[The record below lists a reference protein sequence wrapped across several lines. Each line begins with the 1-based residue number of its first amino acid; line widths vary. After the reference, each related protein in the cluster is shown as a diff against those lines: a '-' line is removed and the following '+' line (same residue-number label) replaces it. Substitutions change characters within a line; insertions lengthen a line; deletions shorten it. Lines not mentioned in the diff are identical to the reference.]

1 MSGNGSERRI
11 RRAVICVGG
20 AVLLALGVAMP
31 VAEERGSGLST
42 LTPVQPGLWVL
53 RGLDGTSPTRT
64 LCIGDLRALLQVPHP
79 QASCMQAVISSGN
92 DRATVYNSC
101 PGIGHAQTSI
111 KVETARLAQ
120 IDSQGVS
127 GNAPFALSYEA
138 RRTGDCTAAPTPR
151 AH

>member
-1 MSGNGSERRI
+1 MALRMRRSSI
-11 RRAVICVGG
+11 VFG
-20 AVLLALGVAMP
+20 AAIAALGCALPAM
-31 VAEERGSGLST
+31 AERANDLST
-42 LTPVQPGLWVL
+42 VAPVQPGMWVL
-53 RGLDGTSPTRT
+53 RGLDATSPTRSI
-64 LCIGDLRALLQVPHP
+64 CVGNLRALLQVPHS
-79 QASCMQAVISSGN
+79 QANCMQAVISSGT

-127 GNAPFALSYEA
+127 GNAPFAFSYEA
-138 RRTGDCTAAPTPR
+138 RRTGDCTVATASR